1 MNALREQT
9 IPRPDKRTAVLALLA
24 VAALCLIAA
33 TVGAPEALAQAGGAS
48 GPLGET
54 GIEVRDAI
62 LAFGF
67 IAGGIG
73 LAVGIVMK
81 GVGGPSK
88 GIQYLGNVS
97 IGGGLFCVIGTAMA
111 IPFLQWAQTLAPGG
125 GQGGGGGGG

>member
-1 MNALREQT
+1 MNALRRT
-9 IPRPDKRTAVLALLA
+9 AIPRPDKRTAVLTLLA
-24 VAALCLIAA
+24 VAGVCVLAA
-33 TVGAPEALAQAGGAS
+33 SVGAPEAFAQAGGAS

-73 LAVGIVMK
+73 LALGIVMK
-81 GVGGPSK
+81 GIGGPSK

-111 IPFLQWAQTLAPGG
+111 LPFLQWAQSLAP
-125 GQGGGGGGG
+125 GGGGGGGGGGG

>member
-1 MNALREQT
+1 MNALRLT
-9 IPRPDKRTAVLALLA
+9 AIPRPTAKTAVLALLA
-24 VAALCLIAA
+24 VAGVCLLAA
-33 TVGAPEALAQAGGAS
+33 SVGASEALAQNGGAS
-48 GPLGET
+48 GPLGQT

-81 GVGGPSK
+81 GIGGPSK
-88 GIQYLGNVS
+88 GIQYLGNVA

-111 IPFLQWAQTLAPGG
+111 LPFLRWAESLAPGG
-125 GQGGGGGGG
+125 GGSGGGGT

>member
-1 MNALREQT
+1 MNALRQQT

-24 VAALCLIAA
+24 VAALCLLAA
-33 TVGAPEALAQAGGAS
+33 SIGASEALAQNGGAS

-81 GVGGPSK
+81 GLGGPSK

-125 GQGGGGGGG
+125 GGGGGGGG